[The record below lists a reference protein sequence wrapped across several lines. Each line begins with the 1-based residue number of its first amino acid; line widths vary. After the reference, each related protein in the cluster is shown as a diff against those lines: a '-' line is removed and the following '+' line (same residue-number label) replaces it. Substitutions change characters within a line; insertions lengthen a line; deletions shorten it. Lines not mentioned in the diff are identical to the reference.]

1 MPQTT
6 QPPNGRVTSRTDAS
20 PSTMPP
26 VQRLIGGIVRD
37 VALDATIPVI
47 CYYVAKRYY
56 SASDFT
62 ALVIASLFPI
72 VKSAWHIGRRREI
85 DPVAL
90 LIVLG
95 IASSAIALLFSGD
108 QRLLLVRESFV
119 TGAFGIACLVS
130 LTFPR
135 PMMFYFARYFMAGHD
150 LERRKLF
157 ESRWQ
162 YPAARRA
169 HRLVTIVW
177 GVVFLAEF
185 IVRVILVY
193 SLPPTVV
200 LAGAP
205 VVTGFVTAATVVW
218 TFRYAGRVRRA
229 LPA

>member
-1 MPQTT
+1 MTGTT
-6 QPPNGRVTSRTDAS
+6 QPPNGRAMSRTDAS
-20 PSTMPP
+20 PPP
-26 VQRLIGGIVRD
+26 TPAVQRLIGGLVRD

-47 CYYVAKRYY
+47 CYYVAKRFFA
-56 SASDFT
+56 ASDFT
-62 ALVIASLFPI
+62 ALVVASLFPI
-72 VKSAWHIGRRREI
+72 AKSAWHIGRRREI

-95 IASSAIALLFSGD
+95 IASSALALLFSGD
-108 QRLLLVRESFV
+108 PRLLLVRESFV

-135 PMMFYFARYFMAGHD
+135 PMMFYFARYFIAGRD
-150 LERRKLF
+150 PERRKLF
-157 ESRWQ
+157 ESRWM

-169 HRLVTIVW
+169 HQLVTIVW

-185 IVRVILVY
+185 IVRVILAY
-193 SLPPTVV
+193 SLRPTVV

-205 VVTGFVTAATVVW
+205 VVTGFVTVATVVW
-218 TFRYAGRVRRA
+218 TLRYAARVRRG

>member
-1 MPQTT
+1 MP
-6 QPPNGRVTSRTDAS
+6 A
-20 PSTMPP
+20 
-26 VQRLIGGIVRD
+26 VQQLIGGIVRD
-37 VALDATIPVI
+37 VALDATIPVV
-47 CYYVAKRYY
+47 CYYVAKRFFN
-56 SASDFT
+56 ASDFT
-62 ALVIASLFPI
+62 ALVVASLFPI
-72 VKSAWHIGRRREI
+72 SKSAWHVGKRREI

-95 IASSAIALLFSGD
+95 IASSALALLFGGD
-108 QRLLLVRESFV
+108 PRSLLIRESFV

-135 PMMFYFARYFMAGHD
+135 PLMFHFARYFMAGHD
-150 LERRKLF
+150 PERRKLF

-177 GVVFLAEF
+177 GLVFLAEF

-193 SLPPTVV
+193 SLRPTVV
-200 LAGAP
+200 LASAP
-205 VVTGFVTAATVVW
+205 VVTGLVTVALVLW
-218 TFRYAGRVRRA
+218 TFRYAGRVRRG

>member
-1 MPQTT
+1 MTGTT
-6 QPPNGRVTSRTDAS
+6 QPPHERVTSRTDAS
-20 PSTMPP
+20 PSTVPA

-47 CYYVAKRYY
+47 CYYVAKRFF
-56 SASDFT
+56 STSDFT
-62 ALVIASLFPI
+62 ALVVASLFPI

-90 LIVLG
+90 LIILG
-95 IASSAIALLFSGD
+95 IASSALALLFSGD

-135 PMMFYFARYFMAGHD
+135 PMMFYFARYFMAGRD
-150 LERRKLF
+150 PERRKLF
-157 ESRWQ
+157 ESRWK

-169 HRLVTIVW
+169 HRFVTIVW

-185 IVRVILVY
+185 IGRVVLAY
-193 SLPPTVV
+193 SLRPTVV
-200 LAGAP
+200 LAAAP
-205 VVTGFVTAATVVW
+205 VVTGFVTVATVVW
-218 TFRYAGRVRRA
+218 TLRYAARVRRA